1 MRRALSIALL
11 IALAASPA
19 MAGDAVTVLQE
30 KRTVSP
36 EKRTRQKGKRHEP
49 VEHVA
54 LIQNT
59 SPRSIHALR
68 VTVELH
74 DAFGKLLWT
83 HTVTPG
89 PSSLGPGE
97 TASLSVS
104 TPNPPDY
111 KKTVYRFDY
120 RTDPG
125 RRRP

>member
-1 MRRALSIALL
+1 
-11 IALAASPA
+11 
-19 MAGDAVTVLQE
+19 VLQE
-30 KRTVSP
+30 KRTVLP
-36 EKRTRQKGKRHEP
+36 EKRTRQKGKRQEP

-59 SPRSIHALR
+59 STRSIRALR

-83 HTVTPG
+83 RTVTPG